1 MECHPIVS
9 LRGIGIM
16 VSDEVK
22 DHENEVLA
30 TKLHVAL
37 RALVGRSKHPRE
49 EVVEGSSR
57 R

>member
-1 MECHPIVS
+1 
-9 LRGIGIM
+9 M

-22 DHENEVLA
+22 DHEKEVLA